1 MAADDDASG
10 TEDQTVVIPIAT
22 LLSNDTHGGDGG
34 ALSLTGVSSPL
45 GGSAVINGANVDFT
59 PTANLCGLDAASFV
73 YTVSDGTDTDTATV
87 TIDLTCVNDPPV
99 ATDDSYTTN
108 EDTNLVL
115 DATAAGSNDSPV
127 DNDTDIDSA
136 TLTVTAVD
144 NAVGGTVSLVSG
156 TITFDPSNDVCEP
169 GDYGF
174 DYTVS
179 DGGAVTD
186 TGHVDV
192 TITCVND
199 LPTFGT
205 FPANAG
211 GQYTDPVDANTTM
224 AGVQALTLSASDI
237 ESAASTLVFSVVA
250 GQCDSGGVA
259 LPEDLV
265 LTNNGNGTATI
276 SGRFDIIP
284 GTYTPCI
291 VVTDGSGQTAQKL
304 TLSVTK
310 EDASIVDIGIPYPT
324 MEVQTPPL
332 GDADGIN
339 VSGTFT
345 EANDG
350 YPSTNLDP
358 PGSQDTKTTSRGAT
372 DVKFDF
378 NPVGSGTQGK
388 TCTDTGV
395 PVGNGVACGTIND
408 LTPDVYQIDADI
420 QGAWFDG
427 IGIGSLLVS
436 DPSLGFSTGGG
447 TLTLTGVSA
456 PWNNAKVN
464 FGFTGKK
471 VNKTWKGSILVVIHT
486 INGPYVMKTNAF
498 GGVTNSV
505 TGAPPN
511 QLWSTSMFGKATY
524 AVPDSQTNPYCG
536 AGIRKC
542 GNFTLSISAQ
552 DIAEPGKNT
561 DKFKFKLM
569 PPSGNTPAFDTQ
581 YIVIAGG
588 NVQVPH

>member
-1 MAADDDASG
+1 M
-10 TEDQTVVIPIAT
+10 
-22 LLSNDTHGGDGG
+22 
-34 ALSLTGVSSPL
+34 
-45 GGSAVINGANVDFT
+45 
-59 PTANLCGLDAASFV
+59 
-73 YTVSDGTDTDTATV
+73 
-87 TIDLTCVNDPPV
+87 
-99 ATDDSYTTN
+99 
-108 EDTNLVL
+108 
-115 DATAAGSNDSPV
+115 
-127 DNDTDIDSA
+127 
-136 TLTVTAVD
+136 TAVAS
-144 NAVGGTVSLVSG
+144 AVGGTVALVSG
-156 TITFDPSNDVCEP
+156 AITFDPANNVCGP
-169 GDYGF
+169 AIRLRLH
-174 DYTVS
+174 
-179 DGGAVTD
+179 AVRRRRSH
-186 TGHVDV
+186 GHGPRQRH
-192 TITCVND
+192 ITCVND
-199 LPTFGT
+199 LPAFGT

-224 AGVQALTLSASDI
+224 AGVQALTLSATDI

-250 GQCDSGGVA
+250 GQCTGGQA
-259 LPEDLV
+259 LPADLV

-332 GDADGIN
+332 GDADG
-339 VSGTFT
+339 STFPARSPRPT
-345 EANDG
+345 TATRARISIRRVAG
-350 YPSTNLDP
+350 H
-358 PGSQDTKTTSRGAT
+358 QTTSCGAT

-388 TCTDTGV
+388 TCTDTDG
-395 PVGNGVACGTIND
+395 PVGNVVACGTIND
-408 LTPDVYQIDADI
+408 LTPDVYQIDTDI

-471 VNKTWKGSILVVIHT
+471 VNKSWKGSILVVIHT

-569 PPSGNTPAFDTQ
+569 PPSGNTGVRHAVHRDRRRQRPGAPLALGQ
-581 YIVIAGG
+581 R
-588 NVQVPH
+588 